1 MIQLVNIASIDLT
14 LQIKMTEQK
23 RTITFAPGCF
33 DSFEGTQE
41 ELNELQAEITRLV
54 ESGEFEGKSRPVDID
69 ELLEEDPE
77 YAEKVLKSLSDDNQR
92 TLQ

>member
-1 MIQLVNIASIDLT
+1 MTQLANFALT
-14 LQIKMTEQK
+14 DPKLQIKMTEQK

-41 ELNELQAEITRLV
+41 ELDGLQTEIMRMF
-54 ESGEFEGKSRPVDID
+54 ESGEFEKNSRPVDVE
-69 ELLEEDPE
+69 ELIEEDPE

>member
-1 MIQLVNIASIDLT
+1 MD
-14 LQIKMTEQK
+14 MTEQK

-41 ELNELQAEITRLV
+41 ELNELQAEIMRMFDN
-54 ESGEFEGKSRPVDID
+54 GEFEKNSRPVDIE
-69 ELLEEDPE
+69 ELIEEDPE

>member
-1 MIQLVNIASIDLT
+1 
-14 LQIKMTEQK
+14 MTEQK

-41 ELNELQAEITRLV
+41 ELDELQAEIMRMFDN
-54 ESGEFEGKSRPVDID
+54 GEFEKNSRLVDIE
-69 ELLEEDPE
+69 ELIEEDPE

>member
-1 MIQLVNIASIDLT
+1 
-14 LQIKMTEQK
+14 MTEQK
-23 RTITFAPGCF
+23 RTVTFAPGCF

-41 ELNELQAEITRLV
+41 ELDELQAEIIRMI
-54 ESGEFEGKSRPVDID
+54 EAGEFEEKSRPVDIE
-69 ELLEEDPE
+69 ELFEEDPE

>member
-1 MIQLVNIASIDLT
+1 MD
-14 LQIKMTEQK
+14 MTEQK
-23 RTITFAPGCF
+23 RTVTFAPGCF

-41 ELNELQAEITRLV
+41 ELDELQAEIIRMI
-54 ESGEFEGKSRPVDID
+54 EAGEFEEKSRPVDIE
-69 ELLEEDPE
+69 ELFEEDPE

>member
-1 MIQLVNIASIDLT
+1 MD
-14 LQIKMTEQK
+14 MTEQK

-41 ELNELQAEITRLV
+41 ELDELQAEIMRMFDN
-54 ESGEFEGKSRPVDID
+54 GEFEKNSRPVDIE
-69 ELLEEDPE
+69 ELIEEDPE

>member
-1 MIQLVNIASIDLT
+1 MD
-14 LQIKMTEQK
+14 MTEQK
-23 RTITFAPGCF
+23 RTVTFAPGCF

-41 ELNELQAEITRLV
+41 ELDELQAEIMRMF
-54 ESGEFEGKSRPVDID
+54 ENGEFEEKARPVDIE
-69 ELLEEDPE
+69 ELFEEDPE

>member
-1 MIQLVNIASIDLT
+1 
-14 LQIKMTEQK
+14 MTEQK

-41 ELNELQAEITRLV
+41 ELDELQAEIMRMFDN
-54 ESGEFEGKSRPVDID
+54 GEFEKNSRPVDIE
-69 ELLEEDPE
+69 ELIEEDPE

>member
-1 MIQLVNIASIDLT
+1 
-14 LQIKMTEQK
+14 MTEQK

-41 ELNELQAEITRLV
+41 ELDGLQAEIMRMF
-54 ESGEFEGKSRPVDID
+54 ESGEFEKNSRPVDVE
-69 ELLEEDPE
+69 ELIEEDPE
-77 YAEKVLKSLSDDNQR
+77 YAEKVLKSLSNDNQR

>member
-1 MIQLVNIASIDLT
+1 MD
-14 LQIKMTEQK
+14 MTEQK

-41 ELNELQAEITRLV
+41 ELDGLQTEIMRMF
-54 ESGEFEGKSRPVDID
+54 ESGEFEKNSRPLDVE
-69 ELLEEDPE
+69 ELIEEDPE
-77 YAEKVLKSLSDDNQR
+77 YAEKVLKSLSEDNQR

>member
-1 MIQLVNIASIDLT
+1 MIQLVNSVLTDLK

-41 ELNELQAEITRLV
+41 ELDELQAEIMRLV
-54 ESGEFEGKSRPVDID
+54 ESGEFEEKSRPVDID
-69 ELLEEDPE
+69 ELFEEDPE
-77 YAEKVLKSLSDDNQR
+77 YAEKVLKTLSDDNQR

>member
-1 MIQLVNIASIDLT
+1 
-14 LQIKMTEQK
+14 MTEQK

-41 ELNELQAEITRLV
+41 ELDELQTEIMRMF
-54 ESGEFEGKSRPVDID
+54 ESGEFEKNSRPVDVK
-69 ELLEEDPE
+69 ELIEEDPE
-77 YAEKVLKSLSDDNQR
+77 YAEKILKSLSNDNQR